1 MLSQKL
7 QDAINIQISHEM
19 NASYL
24 YLSMA
29 AYCDSLNLSGFANW
43 LRVQS
48 EEERMHAMKFFD
60 FLHDRDGRVFLQ
72 SIAQPPAEFETVM
85 DVFEQTLE
93 HERKVTSWINEL
105 YALAVAEQDYPT
117 QVLLQWFINEQV
129 EEEKNAT
136 LILEQLNL
144 VGAEGVGLFMIDR
157 ELAGRSLQGDPQ
169 SASEA

>member
-7 QDAINIQISHEM
+7 QDAINAQINHEM

-29 AYCDSLNLSGFANW
+29 AYCESLNLSGFANW

-48 EEERMHAMKFFD
+48 EEERMHAMKFFN
-60 FLHDRDGRVFLQ
+60 FLHDRDGRVILQ

-93 HERKVTSWINEL
+93 HERKVTGWINDL
-105 YALAVAEQDYPT
+105 YTLAVAEQDYPT

-136 LILEQLNL
+136 LILEQLTM

-157 ELAGRSLQGDPQ
+157 ELAGRSLEGDTQ
-169 SASEA
+169 SAGEA